1 MPILYQ
7 LPPKKEA
14 LAYHILTFCPANQF
28 LTPSK
33 EQSLP
38 FLICLLNAKS
48 EIQDLSIIGS

>member
-7 LPPKKEA
+7 LPPKQEA
-14 LAYHILTFCPANQF
+14 LAYHILTICSANKYM
-28 LTPSK
+28 TPSK

-48 EIQDLSIIGS
+48 AIQDLSII